1 METPSP
7 TLLATEHELF
17 VGDLIDQMRRQ
28 RQEKSQS
35 YRNLP
40 YFQHLGSDEVFEA
53 LDRVRQAN
61 LLQMQLKMQ
70 KDNAGSAAKWNSWLR
85 YAICRKTL
93 GWTTVL
99 ADAGA

>member
-1 METPSP
+1 
-7 TLLATEHELF
+7 
-17 VGDLIDQMRRQ
+17 MRRQ

-70 KDNAGSAAKWNSWLR
+70 KDNVWGEEKKKKTKERVCLSKWSKEG
-85 YAICRKTL
+85 KTRTQKER
-93 GWTTVL
+93 TT
-99 ADAGA
+99 